1 MAKVRTEH
9 KETLL
14 AQGKWAEFVVR
25 RDELKAEGMK
35 ASEANRLAVL
45 EFLGEEAAEIA
56 GENRSRS
63 SSLKRQKPA
72 GAVVSS
78 PQRNKTTTSPV
89 KESVVNDTA
98 PAASPLGLLSS
109 EIADRIASGP
119 EIIMWIV
126 RNMEL
131 ESVKAS
137 DCPDPAAWTFL
148 NQCRSNALF
157 KQNFLLQVGF
167 RHLLKQE
174 GSGGQE
180 DLAGIRVEETIDK
193 LLELRGISVA
203 EDRVHCPVAAG
214 SIPAPATIPVG
225 A

>member
-25 RDELKAEGMK
+25 RDELKAEGVK

-72 GAVVSS
+72 G
-78 PQRNKTTTSPV
+78 
-89 KESVVNDTA
+89 KEAVVNDTA

-193 LLELRGISVA
+193 LLELRGISVV
-203 EDRVHCPVAAG
+203 EGRVHCPVAAG
-214 SIPAPATIPVG
+214 SILAPATNLEV